1 MTRKYTKNTGHFIPT
16 KPTDN
21 SNSVCYTGPA
31 RNFFLRMCAPS
42 SDFVHR
48 SRETSPYTVV
58 DPIDYL
64 DHLNQDLIPG
74 NCGVKK
80 MQQHLEYIFSNLSEE
95 GQDWIFQKLFG
106 DITEAGK
113 NLIIAGMA
121 KNNNVSEAL
130 HQLGYLFEH
139 YRTEEDDA
147 LDTQRLSAD
156 GWSETDFQEMVLETL
171 ETIYNTLEMN
181 RQIQS
186 IWGSEGSDAF
196 YDDPSVLRDEIFTL
210 TEHLVTLKNQHKQV
224 QMYAYCKKHLKL
236 LEERGIIE
244 ISPPEFLPEPTVKE
258 IIYD

>member
-1 MTRKYTKNTGHFIPT
+1 MTRKYTKTTGQFIPR

-42 SDFVHR
+42 SDFVYR

-58 DPIDYL
+58 NPIDYL

-80 MQQHLEYIFSNLSEE
+80 MQQHLEYIFSNLSDE
-95 GQDWIFQKLFG
+95 GQAWIFQKLFG

-130 HQLGYLFEH
+130 HQLKYLFEH
-139 YRTEEDDA
+139 YGTEDDT
-147 LDTQRLSAD
+147 LDTERLSAD
-156 GWSETDFQEMVLETL
+156 GWSETDFQEMALEALETV
-171 ETIYNTLEMN
+171 YNTLEMN
-181 RQIQS
+181 RIIQS
-186 IWGSEGSDAF
+186 IWGSERSDEF

-224 QMYAYCKKHLKL
+224 QMYASCKKRLKL
-236 LEERGIIE
+236 WEERGLIE
-244 ISPPEFLPEPTVKE
+244 FSPFEFLPEPTVKD
-258 IIYD
+258 IYYD